1 MARLIHK
8 NTKQTVAQNIL
19 MARSLWDRMKGLIG
33 KTDFPSTNTLWILP
47 CTGIHTF
54 FMKFPIDV
62 IFVNRKLQIK
72 AIFKNI
78 SPSRI
83 VYPPLF
89 SNSHSVF
96 EFKTPAL
103 TSFHFKNEEQLYVD
117 DVNDMEADI
126 LNETRQR
133 KSEEDM

>member
-1 MARLIHK
+1 MPRLIHK
-8 NTKQTVAQNIL
+8 DTKQTIVQNVL

-33 KTDFPSTNTLWILP
+33 KTDFPSVNTLWILP

-72 AIFKNI
+72 AVFKNI
-78 SPSRI
+78 APSRI
-83 VYPPLF
+83 IYPPLF

-103 TSFHFKNEEQLYVD
+103 NSFQLEKGNQLYVEETES
-117 DVNDMEADI
+117 DVSPDK
-126 LNETRQR
+126 QSKQ
-133 KSEEDM
+133 KSEKDI